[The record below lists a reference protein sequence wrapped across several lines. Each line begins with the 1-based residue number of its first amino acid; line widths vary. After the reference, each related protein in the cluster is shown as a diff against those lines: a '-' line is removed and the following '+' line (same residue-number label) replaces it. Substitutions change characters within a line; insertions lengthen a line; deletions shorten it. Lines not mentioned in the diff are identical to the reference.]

1 MHHSGGDVN
10 NEGDCA
16 YVGAE
21 GNGKCLY
28 LPFNFAVNLKLLL
41 KNKVWFKKKIANWH
55 MFYNISVCD

>member
-41 KNKVWFKKKIANWH
+41 KNKVWFKKKN
-55 MFYNISVCD
+55 S